1 MSKTLRVLH
10 VASAFYPAL
19 YWGGPTLSLYHLCN
33 HLAALPLV
41 DLRVLAS
48 DTAGTGWADRVTREE
63 ASAAHYH
70 GYEVHFCHKLW
81 GVDFTPSLAV
91 REWPMV
97 AWADVVHLT
106 SVYSMPTIPTLLAA
120 RLLRK
125 PVVWS
130 PRGSL
135 QRWSG
140 STRVAAKHVWNR
152 VCDALLVPRRSILH
166 ATSEEEAKES
176 VQHIRNIH
184 ARVIPNGVEVPAHT
198 PKRVWMPEDSLRIL
212 FLGRLDP
219 KKGIDNLLRAL
230 QELRETKWILRICG
244 DGKQAY
250 KAKLESLVRDLQLGE
265 RVTFVG
271 PVYGDAKTNELFASD
286 LCVVPSYMENFN
298 NVIAEAMAHG
308 TPVIASRGTPWSEI
322 ENRGAGMW
330 VDNTPSS
337 LAAAIDRIR
346 GMDLAAMG
354 ARGREWMLD
363 EYAWHSVAERML
375 SVYRELTDHSTDRIN
390 TAPEIR

>member
-1 MSKTLRVLH
+1 V
-10 VASAFYPAL
+10 
-19 YWGGPTLSLYHLCN
+19 SLYHLCN
-33 HLAALPLV
+33 HLAALPSV

-48 DTAGTGWADRVTREE
+48 DTAGPGWADRVTREE
-63 ASAAHYH
+63 ANAASYP
-70 GYEVHFCHKLW
+70 GYEVLFCRKLW
-81 GVDFTPSLAV
+81 GVDFTPTLAV
-91 REWPMV
+91 RVWPMI

-106 SVYSMPTIPTLLAA
+106 SVYSMPTIPTLLSA

-140 STRVAAKHVWNR
+140 STRVAEKRVWNR

-176 VQHIRNIH
+176 VRHIRNIH
-184 ARVIPNGVEVPAHT
+184 VCVIPNGVEVPAHLA
-198 PKRVWMPEDSLRIL
+198 KRVWMPEGGLRIL
-212 FLGRLDP
+212 YLGRLDP

-230 QELRETKWILRICG
+230 REIRDTKWMLRICG

-250 KAKLESLVRDLQLGE
+250 RAQLESMVRDLQLGE

-286 LCVVPSYMENFN
+286 LCVVPSHMENFN
-298 NVIAEAMAHG
+298 NVVAEALAHG
-308 TPVIASRGTPWSEI
+308 TPVIASRGTPWSEM
-322 ENRGAGMW
+322 ENRRAGMW
-330 VDNTPSS
+330 VDNTPGS
-337 LAAAIDRIR
+337 LAAAIQRIR

-354 ARGREWMLD
+354 ARGREWMLA
-363 EYAWHSVAERML
+363 EYAWQSVAERML
-375 SVYRELTDHSTDRIN
+375 SIYRELTEHSTDGVES
-390 TAPEIR
+390 APGIR